1 MLSEKTTLSRRRFL
15 ATTAMVGAAGLVGLR
30 PAQAAVDWK
39 KFAGTTIN
47 VNLTKNPRGE
57 TLLKHQAEF
66 EALTGIKVVAE
77 ATPEQQQRQKAVIEL
92 ASGKPSFDVIHISF
106 HAQKRQYEKGGWL
119 ADLTDYMKDPALTET
134 TLVESDFAPAG
145 IDYAKDDKGQF
156 RALPFSVDYW
166 IVYWNKDLFAQ
177 KGLSYPK
184 TFEEMV
190 AAAKAIHDPAKG
202 ISGFVAR
209 GMKNANTPVWTSLML
224 GFGQQAVD
232 KQGKLQADNEKS
244 VQAAQ
249 LYQKLM
255 SEAAPRGVSGFNWA
269 ECQSAFLQGKV
280 GMWFDGIG
288 FAAPLENPQLSRVV
302 GKVGYGLVPAGP
314 AGHVAP
320 TLGDGIAVTAAS
332 AKKEAAYLYCQWA
345 VSKEMGARLFQSG
358 AGVPFRTS
366 VINDQAVRKSVTMP
380 AEWADVVSQSAA
392 ASGIALP
399 VIIPI
404 NEFRDIYGVALTNMI
419 EGRDPAAELKRATA
433 EFEPILKRS
442 EAP

>member
-1 MLSEKTTLSRRRFL
+1 MLSDKFVLSRRRFL
-15 ATTAMVGAAGLVGLR
+15 ATSAMAGAAGLVGIR
-30 PAQAAVDWK
+30 PAAAAVNWK
-39 KFAGTTIN
+39 RFEGTTIS
-47 VNLTKNPRGE
+47 VNLTKNPRGD
-57 TLLKHQAEF
+57 TLTRHHSEF

-92 ASGKPSFDVIHISF
+92 SSGKPSFDVIHISF
-106 HAQKRQYEKGGWL
+106 HAQKRQYEKAGWL
-119 ADLTDYMKDPALTET
+119 ADLTDFLKDPALTEE

-145 IDYAKDDKGQF
+145 VDYAKDDQGRF

-166 IVYWNKDLFAQ
+166 IVYWNKELFAQ
-177 KGLSYPK
+177 KNIAYPK
-184 TFEEMV
+184 TFEEML
-190 AAAKAIHDPAKG
+190 AAARAINDPSKG
-202 ISGFVAR
+202 IAGFVAR

-232 KQGKLQADNEKS
+232 KQGKLLTDNDKA
-244 VQAAQ
+244 VQAAE

-255 SEAAPRGVSGFNWA
+255 TEAAPRGVTGFNWA

-320 TLGDGIAVTAAS
+320 TLGDGIAVTSAS

-345 VSKEMGARLFQSG
+345 ISRQMGARLFQTG

-366 VINDQAVRKSVTMP
+366 VVNDPAVRGGVTMP
-380 AEWADVVSQSAA
+380 QEWADSVSQSAA
-392 ASGIALP
+392 VSGIALP

-404 NEFRDIYGVALTNMI
+404 NEFRDVFGVALTNLL
-419 EGRDPAAELKRATA
+419 EGKKPADELKRATA
-433 EFEPILKRS
+433 EFEPVLKRS